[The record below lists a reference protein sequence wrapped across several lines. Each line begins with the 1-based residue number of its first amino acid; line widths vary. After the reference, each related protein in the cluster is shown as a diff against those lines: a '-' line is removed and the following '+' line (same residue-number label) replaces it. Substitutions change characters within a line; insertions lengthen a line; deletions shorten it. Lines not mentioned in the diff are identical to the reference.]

1 MIIEFHG
8 DSTQVGVSVY
18 GGAASPAPVAP
29 WQFVAGQTG
38 MDCRCF
44 ARGGETLADALK
56 WLPGHLAKSQAGMI
70 VANWGIND
78 SFTPGLTNAAQA
90 ANWHKL
96 AELCA
101 GKKLVIE
108 TPNPVADPVRSEMI
122 AGLVQSSRGI
132 PSAAYVEQF
141 DAITRW
147 YPNWKSHLSDGVH
160 PNSIMYLFKGSVLLQ
175 GMKPIIPPPLG
186 EAQ

>member
-29 WQFVAGQTG
+29 WQFVAAQTG

-44 ARGGETLADALK
+44 ARGGETLADALA

-108 TPNPVADPVRSEMI
+108 TPNPVSDPVRSEMI
-122 AGLVQSSRGI
+122 SGLVQSSRGI
-132 PSAAYVEQF
+132 QGAAYVEQF

-147 YPNWKSHLSDGVH
+147 YPNWKNHMSDGVH
-160 PNSIMYLFKGSVLLQ
+160 PNSIMYLFKGMVLTQ
-175 GMKPIIPPPLG
+175 GIKPFIGPRK
-186 EAQ
+186 ADT